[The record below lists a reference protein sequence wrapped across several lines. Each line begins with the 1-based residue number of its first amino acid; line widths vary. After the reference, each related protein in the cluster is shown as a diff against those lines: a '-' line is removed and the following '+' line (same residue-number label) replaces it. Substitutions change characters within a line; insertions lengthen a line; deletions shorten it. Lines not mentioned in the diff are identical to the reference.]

1 MKSFPV
7 CLLPAKGL
15 AYQLPSEVQKVN
27 PADRAARA
35 AQSRENL
42 RVVEITIPKP
52 DDWHLHLRDG
62 AMLEGVLPYSAR
74 DFARAIIMP
83 NLMPPVVTSADA
95 QAYRDRIMAALPE
108 GMAFTPLMTL
118 YLTEGTDPAD
128 VASAHASGL
137 VTAVKLYPAGA
148 TTNSSS
154 GVRNLAKVMPV
165 LEKMAEIG
173 MPLCIHGEVTDPSVD
188 IFDREAVFIE
198 TVLDPLR
205 RQLPE
210 LKVTLEHITTSN
222 GIHYVMGADANL
234 AGSITTHHLMINR
247 NAILAGGI
255 KPHYYCLPVAK
266 RESHRLALRKAATS
280 GDKRF
285 FLGTDSAP
293 HVDPLKECACGCA
306 GIFTSINTLSCLA
319 HVFEEDNALDKLAGF
334 ASLNGPAWYG
344 LPVNSETVTLKKRD
358 QPVAWPAR
366 IETGDGPVTVFDPMV
381 PIHWEVA

>member
-1 MKSFPV
+1 M
-7 CLLPAKGL
+7 
-15 AYQLPSEVQKVN
+15 
-27 PADRAARA
+27 
-35 AQSRENL
+35 
-42 RVVEITIPKP
+42 VEITIPKP

-148 TTNSSS
+148 TTNSNS
-154 GVRNLAKVMPV
+154 GVRDLSMVMPV

-188 IFDREAVFIE
+188 IFDREAVFID

-210 LKVTLEHITTSN
+210 LKITLEHITTSN
-222 GIHYVMGADANL
+222 GIDYVMGADANL

-334 ASLNGPAWYG
+334 ASLYGPAWYE

-366 IETGDGPVTVFDPMV
+366 IETGDGSVTVFDPMV